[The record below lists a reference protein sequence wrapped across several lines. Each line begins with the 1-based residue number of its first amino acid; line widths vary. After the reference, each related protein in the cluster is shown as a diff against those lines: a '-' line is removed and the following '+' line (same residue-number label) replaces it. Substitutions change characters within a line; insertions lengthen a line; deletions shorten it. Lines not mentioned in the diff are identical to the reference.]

1 MSPRCSHSVV
11 AALVFAGAAAAAG
24 DPKVP
29 CYTNADLDRVSSL
42 RGQTGVLSE
51 VAAPTAADRKAEKE
65 EEREEHHRSKAERTW
80 RQAARRHRA
89 QVRRLEKRLAALQRR
104 KDAYERRRRTQM
116 MKGKIPDPPSKDFD
130 TQIAELQEEIRQ
142 SESDFLD
149 RARRDGALPG
159 WLR

>member
-1 MSPRCSHSVV
+1 MSLCHRRLLVV
-11 AALVFAGAAAAAG
+11 ALVLAGTAAASG

-29 CYTNADLDRVSSL
+29 CYTNADLDRVSPL

-51 VAAPTAADRKAEKE
+51 AAIPSAADRKTEKA
-65 EEREEHHRSKAERTW
+65 EEREERQRRKAERTW
-80 RQAARRHRA
+80 
-89 QVRRLEKRLAALQRR
+89 RLAALQRR
-104 KDAYERRRRTQM
+104 KEAYERRRWAQM

-130 TQIAELQEEIRQ
+130 TQIEELQEEIRQ

>member
-1 MSPRCSHSVV
+1 MSLCYRRLLVV
-11 AALVFAGAAAAAG
+11 ALVLAGTAAASG

-29 CYTNADLDRVSSL
+29 CYTNADLDRVSPL

-51 VAAPTAADRKAEKE
+51 ASIPSAADRKTERA
-65 EEREEHHRSKAERTW
+65 EEREERQRRKAERTW

-104 KDAYERRRRTQM
+104 KQAYERRRWAQM
-116 MKGKIPDPPSKDFD
+116 MKGKIPDPPSNDFD
-130 TQIAELQEEIRQ
+130 TQIEELQEEIRQ